1 MIADRDL
8 HEAMASLEKIK
19 PTGQPESDKRMVDY
33 LTSLTKGA
41 NPKIPE
47 VMALAQLQAFQ
58 KAMSQKPATAPP
70 QGTIRDKAVQS
81 AGIMALQ
88 GGRQQQAAQQ
98 MAQAA
103 PQSMAV
109 PENVPQPQMQPQL
122 EEDVQMAARGGLM
135 QAKIDPRMFEFTHGG
150 IVSFSG
156 EDQSYVD
163 LDRIRAEAED
173 AANKL
178 RTYGLRQRKED
189 PQGYD
194 AAVKRA
200 EEAKA
205 AIRAKEREI
214 TGGPAGAMR
223 QSMGAGPAPSAPV
236 IPQTPDR
243 PPTSTDEV
251 NAMIGVPPAGG
262 SAPPP
267 PPPPPAAGGPRPPAG
282 PRPAGSTGIAQA
294 LPPELEAM
302 RPRDNPDY
310 KRLLEQSQG
319 VSDAYGRTVETQR
332 TKAERPLIDS
342 ARELQETRK
351 QLGIGDYANTLEKN
365 RAEEKREYEEA
376 KKKREDKELN
386 AMLNAMFKPGFKR
399 GDISLARQEKLKEFE
414 EADKTFTAAQRQSLT
429 EIAKYKESLAI
440 GDLKEASDSKKEA
453 EKGLITMAG
462 KLAELKLGTFEQAIA
477 YLKYG
482 DNKSMEFNKAVLGFK
497 QHRDDMAQKYSLQRE
512 ALRERALQNKR
523 AYDQR
528 NDQLNFQYAKANVA
542 AHNPEL
548 KSLAAKEN
556 MIAIQRDVALKN
568 KDFEKADS
576 FQEQLDTLQTQRAN
590 IMLPIAGRAEGSGGI
605 TGAPGAAASQ
615 GKMPA
620 GVTVTRQPS

>member
-19 PTGQPESDKRMVDY
+19 PTGQPESDKRMVEY
-33 LTSLTKGA
+33 LTSLTQGA

-150 IVSFSG
+150 IVSFAGGG
-156 EDQSYVD
+156 EMAAETSEEELAADELRVRQI
-163 LDRIRAEAED
+163 REEKERAEKKAKMEFLERSAPEL
-173 AANKL
+173 AAKI
-178 RTYGLRQRKED
+178 K
-189 PQGYD
+189 
-194 AAVKRA
+194 A
-200 EEAKA
+200 EEAA
-205 AIRAKEREI
+205 
-214 TGGPAGAMR
+214 
-223 QSMGAGPAPSAPV
+223 SAP
-236 IPQTPDR
+236 PPKPASPP
-243 PPTSTDEV
+243 PPTASAPT
-251 NAMIGVPPAGG
+251 APPPPAGG
-262 SAPPP
+262 PP
-267 PPPPPAAGGPRPPAG
+267 AGGPRPPVG

-310 KRLLEQSQG
+310 KKMLEASQG
-319 VSDAYGRTVETQR
+319 VADAYGRTVETQR
-332 TKAERPLIDS
+332 TKAERPLLDS

-365 RAEEKREYEEA
+365 RAEEKQEYEAA

-414 EADKTFTAAQRQSLT
+414 EADKTFTAAQRQSLA
-429 EIAKYKESLAI
+429 EISKYKESLAV
-440 GDLKEASDSKKEA
+440 GDLKEASDAKKEA

-497 QHRDDMAQKYSLQRE
+497 QHKEKMAQDYS
-512 ALRERALQNKR
+512 
-523 AYDQR
+523 
-528 NDQLNFQYAKANVA
+528 F
-542 AHNPEL
+542 
-548 KSLAAKEN
+548 
-556 MIAIQRDVALKN
+556 QRDQAKLRHEEKLEGLRLRGRQLDIQAANYLTQAQKPEYTKLANEKSMQQILYTTAIKN
-568 KDFEKADS
+568 GDGPKADKAYTRMMEIEDR
-576 FQEQLDTLQTQRAN
+576 QA
-590 IMLPIAGRAEGSGGI
+590 MLLAPIAAMQGSGI
-605 TGAPGAAASQ
+605 TGAPGAAPPAKG
-615 GKMPA
+615 GKTIDFNT
-620 GVTVTRQPS
+620 GKETR

>member
-223 QSMGAGPAPSAPV
+223 QSMGAGPAFV

-243 PPTSTDEV
+243 PPTSTAEV
-251 NAMIGVPPAGG
+251 NAVSSIGDLPAGG
-262 SAPPP
+262 AAPC
-267 PPPPPAAGGPRPPAG
+267 R
-282 PRPAGSTGIAQA
+282 
-294 LPPELEAM
+294 
-302 RPRDNPDY
+302 
-310 KRLLEQSQG
+310 
-319 VSDAYGRTVETQR
+319 
-332 TKAERPLIDS
+332 
-342 ARELQETRK
+342 
-351 QLGIGDYANTLEKN
+351 
-365 RAEEKREYEEA
+365 
-376 KKKREDKELN
+376 
-386 AMLNAMFKPGFKR
+386 
-399 GDISLARQEKLKEFE
+399 
-414 EADKTFTAAQRQSLT
+414 
-429 EIAKYKESLAI
+429 
-440 GDLKEASDSKKEA
+440 
-453 EKGLITMAG
+453 
-462 KLAELKLGTFEQAIA
+462 
-477 YLKYG
+477 
-482 DNKSMEFNKAVLGFK
+482 
-497 QHRDDMAQKYSLQRE
+497 
-512 ALRERALQNKR
+512 
-523 AYDQR
+523 
-528 NDQLNFQYAKANVA
+528 
-542 AHNPEL
+542 
-548 KSLAAKEN
+548 
-556 MIAIQRDVALKN
+556 
-568 KDFEKADS
+568 
-576 FQEQLDTLQTQRAN
+576 
-590 IMLPIAGRAEGSGGI
+590 
-605 TGAPGAAASQ
+605 ASQ
-615 GKMPA
+615 
-620 GVTVTRQPS
+620 

>member
-19 PTGQPESDKRMVDY
+19 PTGQPESDKRMVEY
-33 LTSLTKGA
+33 LTSLTQGA

-103 PQSMAV
+103 PQNMAV

-122 EEDVQMAARGGLM
+122 EENVQMAARGGLM

-163 LDRIRAEAED
+163 LDRIRAEAEE
-173 AANKL
+173 ASNKL

-214 TGGPAGAMR
+214 AGGPAGAMR
-223 QSMGAGPAPSAPV
+223 QPMGAGPAPSAPV

-251 NAMIGVPPAGG
+251 NAMIGVSPAGG
-262 SAPPP
+262 PAPAAPPP
-267 PPPPPAAGGPRPPAG
+267 PSPAAGGPRPPAG

-310 KRLLEQSQG
+310 KKMLEASQG
-319 VSDAYGRTVETQR
+319 VADAYGRTVETQR
-332 TKAERPLIDS
+332 TKAERPLLAS

-365 RAEEKREYEEA
+365 RAEEKQEYEAA

-414 EADKTFTAAQRQSLT
+414 EADKTFTAAQRQSLA
-429 EIAKYKESLAI
+429 EISKYKESLAV
-440 GDLKEASDSKKEA
+440 GDLKEASDAKKEA

-497 QHRDDMAQKYSLQRE
+497 QHRDDMAQKYSAQRDAARMRHQDKQQE
-512 ALRERALQNKR
+512 IMLRGRALDIQAAAHLSKQYKPD
-523 AYDQR
+523 YDKLASAKALQQTMYSTAIKN
-528 NDQLNFQYAKANVA
+528 NDEAKANRA
-542 AHNPEL
+542 YEAIMDIEEKQSKL
-548 KSLAAKEN
+548 LAPLMA
-556 MIAIQRDVALKN
+556 MQ
-568 KDFEKADS
+568 
-576 FQEQLDTLQTQRAN
+576 
-590 IMLPIAGRAEGSGGI
+590 GSGI